1 MSRAAPAFARDPGP
15 DQAPRPRRRP
25 SLPLS
30 PLALL
35 AYTGL
40 AFGLFGAA
48 WTDPFSRV
56 IGLGP
61 DPPVFMWYMR
71 WVPHA
76 LSHGANPFFTNYLDY
91 PTGINLMW
99 QTSVPLVSLV
109 LWPVTVMLGPSVA
122 YNLMMTASVALSAWT
137 AFLAFRRHVA
147 RPWTAL
153 LGGLV
158 FGFSPY
164 MLAQSLGHPHVG
176 FVALCPLM
184 MIAFEEI
191 VIHQRHSPWRMG
203 ALAGGLAS
211 AQLLISEELLLTQVV
226 MAAMAVA
233 ILAGFRP
240 SAVRLRLPYLGK
252 ALAVVTG
259 MLFLVGA
266 VPLWTQFFGSQVV
279 HGSLLSP
286 NVFVSDLLG
295 FVVPT
300 SLQALAPPS
309 LTALSDRFGGS
320 QYEAGAYLGIPLL
333 VLLVVC
339 ARRHWR
345 LPLVA
350 LMTVM
355 TILAA
360 ALSLGVTIHLGGRP
374 TVVPAG
380 LLALLFIPLI
390 RTKAGRLLP
399 AVFALAWIGLA
410 VLPIF
415 NNVVPGRLEMYV
427 FLFGGLLLAVFLDRW
442 LLTPRRMMAAAV
454 MAAMVTVP
462 LLPRIP
468 FTTSPLTVPAFFT
481 SSVKAVPEGHVVLVV
496 PYAHDLESRAMV
508 WQLMSGMW
516 FRMPEG
522 YANRPGP
529 SLDPPETALGEAL
542 IAIQEGRSMPP
553 VSEVYRAR
561 ALADLDRWKIAA
573 VVVAPMDNQGAMLS
587 FLAAV
592 MDAPPVEEGGVYL
605 WRLTPP

>member
-1 MSRAAPAFARDPGP
+1 MSLAAPALDQDPGP
-15 DQAPRPRRRP
+15 DQAPRPNRRP

-30 PLALL
+30 PLVLVAFAVL
-35 AYTGL
+35 AV
-40 AFGLFGAA
+40 GLFSAVWA
-48 WTDPFSRV
+48 DPFSRV

-71 WVPHA
+71 WVPYA
-76 LSHGANPFFTNYLDY
+76 LGHGANPFFTNYLDY

-99 QTSVPLVSLV
+99 QTSVPLLSIV
-109 LWPVTVMLGPSVA
+109 LWPVTVTLGPIVA
-122 YNLMMTASVALSAWT
+122 YNLMMTASVALSGWT

-153 LGGLV
+153 LGGLI

-176 FVALCPLM
+176 FAVLCPLM

-191 VIHQRHSPWRMG
+191 VVRQRHSPWRMG
-203 ALAGGLAS
+203 ALAGGLAA

-226 MAAMAVA
+226 MAAIAVA
-233 ILAGFRP
+233 VLAGFRP
-240 SAVRLRLPYLGK
+240 DAVRPRLAYLAR

-259 MLFLVGA
+259 MLVLVAA
-266 VPLWTQFFGSQVV
+266 VPLWTQFFGPQVV

-286 NVFVSDLLG
+286 NVFVSDVLG

-300 SLQALAPPS
+300 SLQALAPVS
-309 LTALSDRFGGS
+309 LTAISDRFGGS
-320 QYEAGAYLGIPLL
+320 QYEAGAYLSLPLL
-333 VLLVVC
+333 VLLIVGT
-339 ARRHWR
+339 RRHWR

-350 LMTVM
+350 VM
-355 TILAA
+355 AVLAILAA

-374 TVVPAG
+374 TVLPAG
-380 LLALLFIPLI
+380 LLALLLLPMI
-390 RTKAGRLLP
+390 RTAAGRLLP
-399 AVFALAWIGLA
+399 AIFALAWIGLA

-415 NNVVPGRLEMYV
+415 NNVVPGRLVMYV

-442 LLTPRRMMAAAV
+442 SRSPRRLATVALLAV
-454 MAAMVTVP
+454 VVMLS

-468 FTTSPLTVPAFFT
+468 FTTSPLAVPSFFT
-481 SSVKAVPEGHVVLVV
+481 SSVKALPEGRVVLVL

-529 SLDPPETALGEAL
+529 SLDPPETALGAAL
-542 IAIQEGRSMPP
+542 IAIQEGRPMAP
-553 VSEVYRAR
+553 VSDVYRAR
-561 ALADLDRWKIAA
+561 ALEDLERWKVAA
-573 VVVAPMDNQGAMLS
+573 VVLGPMENQGPMLS
-587 FLAAV
+587 FMTAI
-592 MDAPPVEEGGVYL
+592 MDAPPVEEGGVYV
-605 WRLTPP
+605 WRLDPR